1 MIDEKVT
8 VVFAD
13 EDTQYAYFHT
23 KTDNPTLYKFLERAT
38 DDLKSN
44 LFCGIQIPKRQIPKS
59 YAQKYRIDNLWKYN
73 LPDAW
78 RLVYSVAGSEIE
90 IVTILMER
98 FLTKNVK
105 GDSTIGEF
113 EYHANYLPEISTRS
127 PRPDYSQGPEM
138 LCLA

>member
-1 MIDEKVT
+1 MIDKKIT

-13 EDTQYAYFHT
+13 EDTQRAYL
-23 KTDNPTLYKFLERAT
+23 KTRMDNPTLYKFLERAT
-38 DDLKSN
+38 DNLKSN
-44 LFCGIQIPKRQIPKS
+44 LFCGIQIPKRQIRIT
-59 YAQKYRIDNLWKYN
+59 YVQKYGIDNLWKYN
-73 LPDAW
+73 LPGAL

-90 IVTILMER
+90 IIIILMEW

-113 EYHANYLPEISTRS
+113 EYRANYLPEISTRS